1 MVILKT
7 SAFPDR
13 KNALPHQDAKL
24 PRVLEQERVLSAEQA
39 AELFGV
45 SVSTF
50 RRLYRAGKLPPAVQV
65 SERRLGWRVRD
76 LIAHLEFCRVD
87 REEG

>member
-7 SAFPDR
+7 SAFPDH

-24 PRVLEQERVLSAEQA
+24 PLVLEQERVLSAEQA

-76 LIAHLEFCRVD
+76 LIAYLEICRVD